1 MNRWVVLLMA
11 IVGGAIAAWGATLG
25 FAGALGGFLWIF
37 VFGDDPWPA
46 WTNYAGGI
54 AAFAVGAATW
64 LIVGRAI
71 WLRFRSAT

>member
-37 VFGDDPWPA
+37 VFGDDPWPT

-64 LIVGRAI
+64 VIVGRAI